1 MKIAIL
7 SMQRVENHG
16 SFLQSYA
23 LKSVL
28 EQQGH
33 QVSFLDIKKGE
44 LLTLE
49 EADEYHSENGRR
61 SLKELVQRF
70 RVKVKNVKQRKI
82 FQNEQREFL
91 KLSDEYNYDEPCD
104 ATVIGSDEV
113 FNCTTNAKWGLSTQ
127 LFGEIPNAGKVIT
140 YAASCG
146 GTTYESIPAKYHEKI
161 GSALNQLAGISVRDK
176 NTKLFV
182 EKYRKA
188 IIEEHL
194 DPVFMYD
201 FHKEIK
207 VPEISFPYVLIYSYN
222 NRIHKKEEIE
232 AIKNF
237 AKKRNLKT
245 VGAGIFQYWCD
256 YNIPAE
262 SFEVLGYFKEADYV
276 VTDTFHGSVMSIK
289 FNKDFTVL
297 VRESNRN
304 KLEDLLS
311 KFHLE
316 GRCISRPSELEE
328 NAKRSIEYSSVNRK
342 IEEEQLKTLDY
353 LKQNL

>member
-23 LKSVL
+23 LKNIL

-49 EADEYHSENGRR
+49 EADEYHSENGKRN
-61 SLKELVQRF
+61 LKELVQRF
-70 RVKVKNVKQRKI
+70 RVKMKNRKQKEI
-82 FQNEQREFL
+82 FLKEQKEFL
-91 KLSDEYNYDEPCD
+91 GLSDVYHYDEPCD
-104 ATVIGSDEV
+104 AAVIGSDEV

-127 LFGEIPNAGKVIT
+127 LFGEIPNARKVIT

-146 GTTYESIPAKYHEKI
+146 GTTYESIPEQYHEKI
-161 GSALNQLAGISVRDK
+161 ENALNQLTSLSVRDH
-176 NTKLFV
+176 NTKSFV
-182 EKYRKA
+182 EKYWKGR
-188 IIEEHL
+188 IYEHL

-201 FHKEIK
+201 FCKEIK
-207 VPEISFPYVLIYSYN
+207 IPEISFPYILIYSYN

-232 AIKNF
+232 VIKNF

-262 SFEVLGYFKEADYV
+262 SFEVLGYFKKANYV

-304 KLEDLLS
+304 KLEDLLC
-311 KFHLE
+311 KFCLE
-316 GRCISRPSELEE
+316 ERCILRPSELEE
-328 NAKRSIEYSSVNRK
+328 NAKSSIEYASVNKK

>member
-1 MKIAIL
+1 M
-7 SMQRVENHG
+7 
-16 SFLQSYA
+16 
-23 LKSVL
+23 
-28 EQQGH
+28 
-33 QVSFLDIKKGE
+33 
-44 LLTLE
+44 
-49 EADEYHSENGRR
+49 
-61 SLKELVQRF
+61 
-70 RVKVKNVKQRKI
+70 
-82 FQNEQREFL
+82 
-91 KLSDEYNYDEPCD
+91 
-104 ATVIGSDEV
+104 

-182 EKYRKA
+182 EKYRKGT
-188 IIEEHL
+188 IEEHL

-328 NAKRSIEYSSVNRK
+328 NAKSSIEYSSVNRK